1 MDIAIAI
8 VIGVL
13 LTGAL
18 LWRLLQPSPE
28 TAWARR
34 TERAEKLGRLR
45 RRERRLS
52 RPAKAQTK
60 ASRREEGPRALRPS
74 R

>member
-28 TAWARR
+28 TAMGQENRARR
-34 TERAEKLGRLR
+34 EARKAEKKRAKT
-45 RRERRLS
+45 E
-52 RPAKAQTK
+52 PACQSATK